1 MAALAALALA
11 GCLTDQ
17 VVERP
22 PGRGIAEV
30 SETDPR
36 AAQAN
41 IESLSDVIR
50 RNPSSPEAYNTRGSA
65 YARLGHFQEA
75 VDDFTQAIR
84 LDPNNFTAYTN
95 RALAYRQ
102 SSRNDLA
109 RVDFDRAIS
118 ANPNHAPAYIGRA
131 NLLRAQGN
139 LDQARADLDTA
150 IKLNPENAQAF
161 HARGLI
167 NQKQGDNIR
176 AVTDFDNAIDRDPF
190 AAAPYQA
197 RGESLVT
204 IGKYDKAIEDF
215 NAALNVDSKSAMTW
229 AWLGLAY
236 DRAGN
241 RGKAQESYQRAL
253 SLDPSQP
260 IAKQGLARLELV
272 TSPARAKTTSFA
284 VSVCTTSLFW
294 LKVVVLQITF
304 PRSGRE
310 SEGEIFSTSLSM
322 RRLSPGRTGRGQAS
336 SPPAPIT
343 PSAKGAPPSISS
355 RMVSAAVSQPLAISP
370 PNMLDLAASG
380 SVWKYCGSY
389 WRAKRSIS
397 SASMVRGP
405 AR

>member
-1 MAALAALALA
+1 MSETHATTRGRFSRSRASGFGASGFALAALAALALG

-30 SETDPR
+30 SESDPG

-41 IESLSDVIR
+41 IDSLSDVIR

-75 VDDFTQAIR
+75 VDDLPRRSGSIPTTYGRHQ
-84 LDPNNFTAYTN
+84 P
-95 RALAYRQ
+95 RAGLSPKQ
-102 SSRNDLA
+102 PNDLA

-139 LDQARADLDTA
+139 LGEARADLDTA
-150 IKLNPENAQAF
+150 IRLNPENAQAF

-176 AVTDFDNAIDRDPF
+176 AVTDFDNAVDRDPF

-204 IGKYDKAIEDF
+204 LGKYDKAIEDF

-253 SLDPSQP
+253 SLDPASP
-260 IAKQGLARLELV
+260 SPSRACAAKV
-272 TSPARAKTTSFA
+272 F
-284 VSVCTTSLFW
+284 C
-294 LKVVVLQITF
+294 I
-304 PRSGRE
+304 
-310 SEGEIFSTSLSM
+310 
-322 RRLSPGRTGRGQAS
+322 
-336 SPPAPIT
+336 
-343 PSAKGAPPSISS
+343 
-355 RMVSAAVSQPLAISP
+355 
-370 PNMLDLAASG
+370 
-380 SVWKYCGSY
+380 
-389 WRAKRSIS
+389 
-397 SASMVRGP
+397 
-405 AR
+405 